1 MSQPPRRGLPPQSPH
16 FPPERRAP
24 PPPVN
29 SQVVQP
35 SPAPVVTITPAPAPA
50 APSHPHG
57 WKRKQ
62 EFKALHLAL
71 AFLTTLPLPHI
82 RDVQPG
88 DFARAS
94 AYYPLAGYA
103 VGGLVAGLLY
113 LNVPLP
119 PGVVAALGVGLW
131 LGLTGMLHFDGLV
144 DSADALFAMK
154 SPEQRLDILKDVH
167 VGAFGLAT
175 GVLALLLLW
184 SLLGAGLPWY
194 APLVAAV
201 VARMVVLMPMNAYP
215 AARQESLGAQSRQG
229 RWGLAFLF
237 ALPALLLPH
246 AWLAALVA
254 LLGVTLVAAWAARRL
269 GGGLSGDV
277 YGLLIVVAELLVLGF
292 YGWGLNPL

>member
-1 MSQPPRRGLPPQSPH
+1 MSQPPR
-16 FPPERRAP
+16 FPPERRGP
-24 PPPVN
+24 PP
-29 SQVVQP
+29 QVVQP
-35 SPAPVVTITPAPAPA
+35 GPAPLVTVTPAPIAPTTTAPTTTAPA
-50 APSHPHG
+50 HPHG

-82 RDVQPG
+82 HDVQPG

-131 LGLTGMLHFDGLV
+131 LLVTGMLHFDGLV

-154 SPEQRLDILKDVH
+154 SPAQRLDSLKDVH

-175 GVLALLLLW
+175 GVLALLLFW

-201 VARMVVLMPMNAYP
+201 VARVHNVRLAELAEHALRN
-215 AARQESLGAQSRQG
+215 AAR
-229 RWGLAFLF
+229 LF
-237 ALPALLLPH
+237 
-246 AWLAALVA
+246 
-254 LLGVTLVAAWAARRL
+254 R
-269 GGGLSGDV
+269 
-277 YGLLIVVAELLVLGF
+277 I
-292 YGWGLNPL
+292 